1 MILEN
6 FQEIS
11 TIPSTVKIGS
21 TGGRLLPAPPLLGG
35 KTLPPNM
42 YDGKTLPLNMYD
54 GKTLPPTLTSIDIK
68 QLEHETIADLIAGI
82 LQKCSKRDE
91 VNFFVTSS
99 FSPLF

>member
-1 MILEN
+1 LILEN

-11 TIPSTVKIGS
+11 TLPSTVKIGS
-21 TGGRLLPAPPLLGG
+21 TGGRLLPAPPLLDG
-35 KTLPPNM
+35 KTLPPNI
-42 YDGKTLPLNMYD
+42 YD